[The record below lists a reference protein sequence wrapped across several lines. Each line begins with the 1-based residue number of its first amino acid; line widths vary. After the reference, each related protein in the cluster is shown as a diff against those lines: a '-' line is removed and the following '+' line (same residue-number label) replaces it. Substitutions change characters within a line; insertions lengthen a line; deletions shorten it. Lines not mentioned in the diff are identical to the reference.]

1 MPNYQLG
8 KVYKLVNNV
17 DDKIYVGST
26 CHSLK
31 RRKQEHKDKSKISP
45 NTLVYRHIVN
55 IGWDNVDIV
64 LIEDVPCNSKEE
76 LWQRERYYTELYNSE
91 LNTLR
96 PITSVE
102 EKRETR
108 QIYHQNNIDEIIE
121 KRKIHYQKNI
131 TKMSEKNKKYYYNNI
146 EKMSEKNKKW
156 RQNNKEKIKEE
167 RKIRYDE
174 YKNIVKCKCGGT
186 YNSNFSCK
194 KERHENTEKHNK
206 YLAFNINLLFWNPKD
221 ELLV

>member
-1 MPNYQLG
+1 MNIKNNTTNYKEMPNYQLG

-26 CHSLK
+26 CDGLHI
-31 RRKQEHKDKSKISP
+31 RKSKHKYDSKKSP
-45 NTLVYRHIVN
+45 NQPVYVHCNN
-55 IGWDNVDIV
+55 IGWDNVDII
-64 LIEDVPCNSKEE
+64 LIGNFPCNSKEE
-76 LWQRERYYTELYNSE
+76 LLYHERYYIELYKSE
-91 LNTLR
+91 LNINS
-96 PITSVE
+96 PISSTNE
-102 EKRETR
+102 
-108 QIYHQNNIDEIIE
+108 H
-121 KRKIHYQKNI
+121 KIKVSI
-131 TKMSEKNKKYYYNNI
+131 KNKKYYYNNI
-146 EKMSEKNKKW
+146 EKMNEKNKKW

-206 YLAFNINLLFWNPKD
+206 YLCSNMTSLFWNPKD
-221 ELLV
+221 EILV